1 MGMVRR
7 DTVVDPNPQRAPLSR
22 GGGKNVTATESDSG
36 SASSNSVVFA
46 LNRADIAIISVG
58 CVAIGVA
65 LGVFLPAIGGEKSDR
80 RRTPAPRGRA
90 IAP

>member
-1 MGMVRR
+1 MVRR

-22 GGGKNVTATESDSG
+22 GENVTATESDSG

>member
-22 GGGKNVTATESDSG
+22 GGKNVTATESDSG

-65 LGVFLPAIGGEKSDR
+65 LGFFLPAIGGEKSDR